1 MLTVPPCCLT
11 VPPCCLTT
19 GSGMGRNGTARIKA
33 SQCFTKFKWR
43 DAAVAEQQ
51 GGPTIVATQVR
62 GAHDC
67 GHAGE
72 GGP

>member
-1 MLTVPPCCLT
+1 
-11 VPPCCLTT
+11 
-19 GSGMGRNGTARIKA
+19 MGRNGTARIKA